1 VAERADGGR
10 DADDAMLRAG
20 YERLRAAVLSS
31 GPDAWRLG
39 HGVLAARGIVGWMAA
54 FGALGPA
61 AAADHARERSGA
73 GSAGPP
79 SSASSGAPG
88 AEVVALPGAE
98 EVVAVLAQMTLAL
111 AA

>member
-1 VAERADGGR
+1 VAERADGGG

-39 HGVLAARGIVGWMAA
+39 HGVLAARGMVGWMAA

-79 SSASSGAPG
+79 SSSCAPG

>member
-1 VAERADGGR
+1 MAERADSGR
-10 DADDAMLRAG
+10 EVDDAMLLAG
-20 YERLRAAVLSS
+20 YERLRAAALAA

-39 HGVLAARGIVGWMAA
+39 HGVLAARGMVGWMAA

-61 AAADHARERSGA
+61 AAADHAREHPGA
-73 GSAGPP
+73 GSAGP
-79 SSASSGAPG
+79 SASSCAPG
-88 AEVVALPGAE
+88 AELVALPGAE